1 MKKSVT
7 QGTVTGVDAWLVMSM
22 VALVFLG
29 LLMVTSASMVIAKK
43 AFHQPFHYLFHQL
56 VYLTLG
62 IMGGGVIFSIKNV
75 WWERW
80 SKPLLVAALL
90 LLLLVLVPGIG
101 HTVNGSRRWISL
113 GIIGFQASELA
124 KLFIIVYVAGYLV
137 RHEEEVR
144 HQVSGFLKP
153 MAIIGIAALL
163 LLSEPD
169 FGTTVVITATVLG
182 MMFLAGVRLWQ
193 FGCLLGV
200 VLGAFALLAVAS
212 PYRLAR
218 LTTFLNPWANQFDSG
233 YQLTQSLIAFGRGGW
248 WGMGLGNSI
257 QKLFYLPEAHTDF
270 VLAVLGEELG
280 LVGIMAVMAL
290 YTLLISRLLL
300 IAYKAQQIGK
310 RFAGFVCY
318 GIALCLALQVMINMG
333 VNAGLLPTKGLTLP
347 LLSAGGSS
355 LLTTCLMLAMALR
368 VDYEVR
374 WGS

>member
-1 MKKSVT
+1 M
-7 QGTVTGVDAWLVMSM
+7 VDPWLIMSIGS
-22 VALVFLG
+22 LIFLG
-29 LLMVTSASMVIAKK
+29 LLMVMSASMVIAKK
-43 AFHQPFHYLFHQL
+43 EFHQPFHYLFHQL
-56 VYLTLG
+56 VYLAMGL
-62 IMGGGVIFSIKNV
+62 MGGGVIFSIKNAL
-75 WWERW
+75 WERW
-80 SKPLLVAALL
+80 SKLLLIVALL

-113 GIIGFQASELA
+113 GFLGFQGSELA
-124 KLFIIVYVAGYLV
+124 KLFIIIYVAGYLV
-137 RHEEEVR
+137 RHGEEVR
-144 HQVSGFLKP
+144 ERVSGFLKP
-153 MAIIGIAALL
+153 MAVVGIAALL

-169 FGTTVVITATVLG
+169 FGTTVVITTTVLG

-193 FGCLLGV
+193 FVCLILV
-200 VLGAFALLAVAS
+200 VLGIFAVLAVAS

-280 LVGIMAVMAL
+280 LVGITGLMAL
-290 YTLLISRLLL
+290 YGLLVGRLLM
-300 IAYKAQQIGK
+300 IARKAQQVERG
-310 RFAGFVCY
+310 FASFLCY
-318 GIALCLALQVMINMG
+318 GIALCLTLQVMINMG

-355 LLTTCLMLAMALR
+355 LLTTCFMLSMALR
-368 VDYEVR
+368 VDYEI
-374 WGS
+374 GCAS

>member
-1 MKKSVT
+1 ML
-7 QGTVTGVDAWLVMSM
+7 DPWLM
-22 VALVFLG
+22 VAIVSLIFVG

-43 AFHQPFHYLFHQL
+43 EFHQPFHYLFHQL
-56 VYLTLG
+56 VYLAMG
-62 IMGGGVIFSIKNV
+62 ILGGGIIFSISNR
-75 WWERW
+75 WWEQH
-80 SKPLLVAALL
+80 SKSLLILGLL
-90 LLLLVLVPGIG
+90 LLLLVLIPGIG

-113 GIIGFQASELA
+113 GFVGFQVSELA
-124 KLFIIVYVAGYLV
+124 KLFIIIYVAGYLV
-137 RHEEEVR
+137 RHSEEVR
-144 HQVSGFLKP
+144 QHVSGFLKP
-153 MAIIGIAALL
+153 MAIVGIAALL

-182 MMFLAGVRLWQ
+182 MMFLAGVRVWQ
-193 FGCLLGV
+193 FACLILV
-200 VLGAFALLAVAS
+200 VLSAFAVLAVAS

-280 LVGIMAVMAL
+280 LVGIMILMAL
-290 YTLLISRLLL
+290 YTLLVGRLLI
-300 IAYKAQQIGK
+300 IARSAQTLGK
-310 RFAGFVCY
+310 SFAGFLCY
-318 GIALCLALQVMINMG
+318 GIALCLTLQVMINMG

-355 LLTTCLMLAMALR
+355 LLTTCFMLAMALR

-374 WGS
+374 CA